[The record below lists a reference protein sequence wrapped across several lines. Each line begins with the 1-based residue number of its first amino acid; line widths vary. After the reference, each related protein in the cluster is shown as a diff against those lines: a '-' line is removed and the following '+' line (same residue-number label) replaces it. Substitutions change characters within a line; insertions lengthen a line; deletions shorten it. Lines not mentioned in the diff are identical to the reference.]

1 LRPRIVIRYV
11 GMVLIINAIAL
22 LIAAA
27 VSLYYGDSSF
37 STLLYSS
44 LISASFGFFPLIFV
58 PAVSHLTNDEGIL
71 IVISSWILIS
81 LIGAL
86 PFVLWGGEFTFTNA
100 WFESVSGFTTTGSSI
115 LNNIEALPMGLLFW
129 RSLTHWLGGLGIIIF
144 VLSLLPSMGMS
155 GLVLIRNEMSPLARN
170 NFRAN
175 AKNTLRILLIV
186 YVGLTVLETVAL
198 KICGMSVF
206 DAVTHSFATI
216 ATGGFSTKNLSIAHF
231 NSVAVESV
239 IMVFMIFS
247 GIHFG
252 ILFMTLIGSKLILF
266 KSTVVHY
273 YVAALLI
280 GTFISAYDIYG
291 HYSSSWWEALRFASF
306 QVISLGTSTG
316 FANADSSVWPALSK
330 VILMFFALQCACAG
344 STSGGIKVD
353 RFVLLW
359 KDIIRQLRLLRH
371 PNAIIP
377 VRLDGEKIEDSV
389 VSQSVLYIVVYLT
402 VIFAAST
409 VLIALGVEVVPS
421 ISGTIATMGNVGPG
435 LSYVGS
441 TGNFSQIPDAGKWI
455 LTGTM
460 LLGRLEIYGLLIF
473 LLPKSWIPR
482 NTTNAIYK

>member
-1 LRPRIVIRYV
+1 MGI
-11 GMVLIINAIAL
+11 VLIINATAL
-22 LIAAA
+22 LFSAA
-27 VSLYYGDSSF
+27 VSLYYGDSAF
-37 STLLYSS
+37 SPLLYSA
-44 LISASFGFFPLIFV
+44 LISVSFGFFPLIFV

-86 PFVLWGGEFTFTNA
+86 PFVLWGGEFSFTNA

-115 LNNIEALPMGLLFW
+115 LNNIESLPMGLLFW

-144 VLSLLPSMGMS
+144 VLSLLPSMGIS

-175 AKNTLRILLIV
+175 AKNTLRILLLV
-186 YVGLTVLETVAL
+186 YVGLTVLETIAL
-198 KICGMSVF
+198 MLCGMNLF
-206 DAVTHSFATI
+206 DSVTHSFATI
-216 ATGGFSTKNLSIAHF
+216 ATGGFSPKNTSIAYY

-239 IMVFMIFS
+239 IIVFMILS

-252 ILFMTLIGSKLILF
+252 TLFMTLVRGKLILF
-266 KSTVVHY
+266 KSTVVRY
-273 YVAALLI
+273 YIAALLI
-280 GTFISAYDIYG
+280 GTLISAYDIHGSYA
-291 HYSSSWWEALRFASF
+291 SSWWESLRYASF

-344 STSGGIKVD
+344 STSGGIKAD
-353 RFVLLW
+353 RFILLW

-377 VRLDGEKIEDSV
+377 VRLDGEKVEDSV
-389 VSQSVLYIVVYLT
+389 VSLSVLYIVVYLT
-402 VIFAAST
+402 IVFAAST
-409 VLIALGVEVVPS
+409 ILIALGVDVLAS
-421 ISGTIATMGNVGPG
+421 ITGTIATMGNVGPG
-435 LSYVGS
+435 LSHVGS
-441 TGNFSQIPDAGKWI
+441 TGNFSQIPDVGKWI

-460 LLGRLEIYGLLIF
+460 LLGRLEIYGLIIF
-473 LLPKSWIPR
+473 LLPKSWVPR